1 MLVVGRVRVAA
12 SIVVAFD
19 RRRAPPPTPAAS
31 VFSRRADG
39 LKSGEVVAR
48 AEFRFFWFEV
58 VFHIAVEK
66 IVFAAVR
73 NTRGNQIGDARKR
86 FRNVICI
93 AKAKGF

>member
-1 MLVVGRVRVAA
+1 M
-12 SIVVAFD
+12 
-19 RRRAPPPTPAAS
+19 
-31 VFSRRADG
+31 
-39 LKSGEVVAR
+39 
-48 AEFRFFWFEV
+48 FEV

-86 FRNVICI
+86 FRKVICI